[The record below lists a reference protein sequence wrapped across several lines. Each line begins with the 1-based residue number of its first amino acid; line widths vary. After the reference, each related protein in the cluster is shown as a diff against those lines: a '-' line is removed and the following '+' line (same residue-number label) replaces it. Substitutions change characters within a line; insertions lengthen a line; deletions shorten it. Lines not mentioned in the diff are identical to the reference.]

1 MARESKTIENS
12 LYSRVLVEPWITEAT
27 TRAAELNK
35 YVFKVAKKAS
45 KQNIKKAIEAI
56 YKVTV
61 LSVNTVNIHKKRR
74 IRGKYI
80 GWKPGYKKAMVT
92 LKEGDSIE
100 FFKGK

>member
-1 MARESKTIENS
+1 MAKETKTIESNM
-12 LYSRVLVEPWITEAT
+12 YSRVLIEPWITEAT

-35 YVFKVAKKAS
+35 YVFKVAKEAS
-45 KQNIKKAIEAI
+45 KKNIKKAVEAI

-61 LSVNTVNIHKKRR
+61 LSVNTVNIHRKKR
-74 IRGKYI
+74 IRGKYM
-80 GWKPGYKKAMVT
+80 GWKPGYKKALVT

>member
-1 MARESKTIENS
+1 MVKELKTTEDGI
-12 LYSRVLVEPWITEAT
+12 YSRILIEPWITEAT

-35 YVFKVAKKAS
+35 YVFKVAKEAS
-45 KQNIKKAIEAI
+45 KRNIKKAIENI

-61 LSVNTVNIHKKRR
+61 NSVNTVNIHRKRR
-74 IRGKYI
+74 IRGKYV
-80 GWKPGYKKAMVT
+80 GWKPSYKKALVT